1 MNIKICLGFFYFLNI
16 AKNPQFC
23 TMNNQN
29 QPLKIWAGLITLY
42 LIWGSTYLG
51 IRFVVESVPPFMASG
66 LRNFLA
72 GSILLLF
79 AVVTKKFQRPSRK
92 MLIAT
97 ALSGFFMLTVGN
109 GLTTSAA
116 RWIPSSYSS
125 LFAALSPIILVLML
139 WNLTKE
145 KPSTKVIIGSIL
157 GLVGVCVL
165 MSLKSL
171 AIKGT
176 EQYYLLGILFLFLAI
191 LGWDIGVILIK
202 KAEINQYNALQ
213 IAGTQ
218 MFVGGCLSLIFSYLY
233 GEADNFQVENIT
245 TKAILSFLYLLT
257 FGSIVGFLVFGWLS
271 KVASPTLVA
280 TYTYVNPLVA
290 MIVGSIFADERL
302 HPLMLLAGGIIIT
315 AVVLITSA
323 NMKKDVLTNQSE
335 SGF

>member
-1 MNIKICLGFFYFLNI
+1 MD
-16 AKNPQFC
+16 
-23 TMNNQN
+23 NQN
-29 QPLKIWAGLITLY
+29 QPLKIWAGLVTLY

-51 IRFVVESVPPFMASG
+51 IRFLVESVPPFMASG
-66 LRNFLA
+66 MRNFLA
-72 GSILLLF
+72 GSILLIF
-79 AVVTKKFQRPSRK
+79 AILTKKYQKPSRK

-125 LFAALSPIILVLML
+125 LFGALSPIILVLML

-145 KPSTKVIIGSIL
+145 KPKKEVIIGSFL
-157 GLVGVCVL
+157 GLIGVCIL
-165 MSLKSL
+165 MSLKTL

-176 EQYYLLGILFLFLAI
+176 EQYYLLGVMFLFFAI

-202 KAEINQYNALQ
+202 KAEINQYNASQ

-218 MFVGGCLSLIFSYLY
+218 MFVGGTVSLIFSYLY
-233 GEADNFQVENIT
+233 GEFDNFQVENVT
-245 TKAILSFLYLLT
+245 SKAVFSFVYLLV

-271 KVASPTLVA
+271 KVAPPTLVA

-290 MIVGSIFADERL
+290 MMLGALFANERL

-323 NMKKDVLTNQSE
+323 NRKQTLQQN
-335 SGF
+335 

>member
-1 MNIKICLGFFYFLNI
+1 
-16 AKNPQFC
+16 
-23 TMNNQN
+23 MNNQN
-29 QPLKIWAGLITLY
+29 QSLKIWVGLVTLY

-66 LRNFLA
+66 MRNFLA

-79 AVVTKKFQRPSRK
+79 AIITKKFQKPSRK

-116 RWIPSSYSS
+116 RWIPSSYSA
-125 LFAALSPIILVLML
+125 LFASLSPIILVLML

-145 KPSTKVIIGSIL
+145 KPKKKVVVGSIL
-157 GLVGVCVL
+157 GLIGVGIL

-176 EQYYLLGILFLFLAI
+176 EQYYLLGISFLFLAI

-202 KAEINQYNALQ
+202 KAEINQYNASQ

-218 MFVGGCLSLIFSYLY
+218 MFVGGSLSLIFSYLY
-233 GEADNFQVENIT
+233 GEFDNFQVLNIT
-245 TKAILSFLYLLT
+245 TKALFSFAYLLT
-257 FGSIVGFLVFGWLS
+257 FGSIIGFLVFGWLS
-271 KVASPTLVA
+271 KVAPPTLVA

-290 MIVGSIFADERL
+290 MILGAILANEKL
-302 HPLMLLAGGIIIT
+302 HPLMLLAGGIIIF
-315 AVVLITSA
+315 AVILITSA
-323 NMKKDVLTNQSE
+323 NRKETL
-335 SGF
+335 

>member
-1 MNIKICLGFFYFLNI
+1 
-16 AKNPQFC
+16 
-23 TMNNQN
+23 MNNQN

-51 IRFVVESVPPFMASG
+51 IRFVVEVVPPFMASG
-66 LRNFLA
+66 MRNFLA
-72 GSILLLF
+72 GLVLLIFAIL
-79 AVVTKKFQRPSRK
+79 TKKYQKPSRK

-97 ALSGFFMLTVGN
+97 ALSGFFMLSVGN

-145 KPSTKVIIGSIL
+145 KPKKTVIIGSIL
-157 GLVGVCVL
+157 GLIGVCIL
-165 MSLKSL
+165 MSLKTL

-176 EQYYLLGILFLFLAI
+176 EQYYLLGVIFLFFAI
-191 LGWDIGVILIK
+191 LGWDIGVIIVK
-202 KAEINQYNALQ
+202 KAEINQYNASQ

-218 MFVGGCLSLIFSYLY
+218 MIVGGTISLIFSALY
-233 GEADNFQVENIT
+233 GEFNNFQLEFIT
-245 TKAILSFLYLLT
+245 PKAISSFLYLLV
-257 FGSIVGFLVFGWLS
+257 FGSITGFLVFGWLS
-271 KVASPTLVA
+271 KVAPPTLVA

-290 MIVGSIFADERL
+290 MILGALFANEQL

-315 AVVLITSA
+315 AVILITSA
-323 NMKKDVLTNQSE
+323 NRKELSKQSE
-335 SGF
+335 KAVN

>member
-1 MNIKICLGFFYFLNI
+1 
-16 AKNPQFC
+16 
-23 TMNNQN
+23 MNNQN
-29 QPLKIWAGLITLY
+29 QSLKITAGLITLY

-51 IRFVVESVPPFMASG
+51 IRFLVESVPPFIASG
-66 LRNFLA
+66 MRNFLA
-72 GSILLLF
+72 GSILLIF
-79 AVVTKKFQRPSRK
+79 AVLTKKYQKPSRK

-145 KPSTKVIIGSIL
+145 KPKKKVLVGSIL
-157 GLVGVCVL
+157 GLIGVCVL

-176 EQYYLLGILFLFLAI
+176 EQYYLLGVVFLFLAI
-191 LGWDIGVILIK
+191 LGWDIGVILMK
-202 KAEINQYNALQ
+202 KANINQYNASQ

-218 MFVGGCLSLIFSYLY
+218 MFVGGSLSLIFSYFH
-233 GEADNFQVENIT
+233 GEFDVFQVENIT
-245 TKAILSFLYLLT
+245 SKAALSFIYLLI
-257 FGSIVGFLVFGWLS
+257 FGSIIGFLVFGWLS
-271 KVASPTLVA
+271 KVAPPTLVA

-290 MIVGSIFADERL
+290 MILGALLANESL

-323 NMKKDVLTNQSE
+323 NRKEALQQN
-335 SGF
+335 

>member
-1 MNIKICLGFFYFLNI
+1 
-16 AKNPQFC
+16 
-23 TMNNQN
+23 MNNQN
-29 QPLKIWAGLITLY
+29 QSFKIIAGLITLY

-51 IRFVVESVPPFMASG
+51 IRFLVERVPPFMASG

-72 GSILLLF
+72 GSILLVF
-79 AVVTKKFQRPSRK
+79 AIVTKKFQKPSRK

-97 ALSGFFMLTVGN
+97 ILSGFFMLTVGN

-145 KPSTKVIIGSIL
+145 KPQKKVVMGSIL
-157 GLVGVCVL
+157 GLIGVCIL

-176 EQYYLLGILFLFLAI
+176 EQYYLLGVAFLFLAI
-191 LGWDIGVILIK
+191 LGWDIGVILMK
-202 KAEINQYNALQ
+202 KADINQYNASQ

-218 MFVGGCLSLIFSYLY
+218 MFVGGSVSLIFSYFM
-233 GEADNFQVENIT
+233 GEFDLFHVENIT
-245 TKAILSFLYLLT
+245 TKAALSFGYLLI
-257 FGSIVGFLVFGWLS
+257 FGSIIGFLVFGWLS
-271 KVASPTLVA
+271 KVAPPTLVA

-290 MIVGSIFADERL
+290 MILGALLANERL

-315 AVVLITSA
+315 AVILITSA
-323 NMKKDVLTNQSE
+323 NRKEVLQQN
-335 SGF
+335 

>member
-1 MNIKICLGFFYFLNI
+1 MNI
-16 AKNPQFC
+16 QS
-23 TMNNQN
+23 

-51 IRFVVESVPPFMASG
+51 IRFLVECVPPFMASG
-66 LRNFLA
+66 SRNFLA
-72 GSILLLF
+72 GSVLLLF
-79 AVVTKKFQRPSRK
+79 AIFTKKFQKPTLK
-92 MLIAT
+92 MLVAT

-116 RWIPSSYSS
+116 RWIPSSYSA

-145 KPSTKVIIGSIL
+145 RPKNKVIIGSIL
-157 GLVGVCVL
+157 GLIGVFIL
-165 MSLKSL
+165 MSLKTL

-176 EQYYLLGILFLFLAI
+176 EQYYLLGIFFLFLAV
-191 LGWDIGVILIK
+191 LGWDIGVIIIK
-202 KAEINQYNALQ
+202 KAEINEYNASQ

-218 MFVGGCLSLIFSYLY
+218 MFVGGFLSLVFSYLY
-233 GEADNFQVENIT
+233 GEFDYFQVGSIT
-245 TKAILSFLYLLT
+245 NKAIFSFTYLLI

-271 KVASPTLVA
+271 KVAPPTLVA

-290 MIVGSIFADERL
+290 MILGAILANERL
-302 HPLMLLAGGIIIT
+302 HPLMLLAGGIIIS

-323 NMKKDVLTNQSE
+323 NRNDSKSKN
-335 SGF
+335 

>member
-1 MNIKICLGFFYFLNI
+1 
-16 AKNPQFC
+16 
-23 TMNNQN
+23 MNNQN

-66 LRNFLA
+66 MRNFMA

-79 AVVTKKFQRPSRK
+79 AILSKKYQKPSRK

-125 LFAALSPIILVLML
+125 LFAALSPIILVLLL

-145 KPSTKVIIGSIL
+145 RPKKKVIIGSIL
-157 GLVGVCVL
+157 GLIGVCIL

-176 EQYYLLGILFLFLAI
+176 EQYYLLGVVFLFFAI

-202 KAEINQYNALQ
+202 KAEINQYNASQ
-213 IAGTQ
+213 IAGMQ
-218 MFVGGCLSLIFSYLY
+218 MFVGGSISLIFSYFY
-233 GEADNFQVENIT
+233 GEFDNFQVENIT
-245 TKAILSFLYLLT
+245 SKAVLSFMYLLT
-257 FGSIVGFLVFGWLS
+257 FGSIIGFLVFGWLS
-271 KVASPTLVA
+271 KIAPPTLVA

-290 MIVGSIFADERL
+290 MILGALFANERL
-302 HPLMLLAGGIIIT
+302 HPMMVLAGGIIIT

-323 NMKKDVLTNQSE
+323 NRKEAFQQN
-335 SGF
+335 